1 MANENLIPQIRFP
14 EFSGNW
20 EIKEFGNLY
29 DFKTTNSF
37 SRDNLNYENGSVKN
51 IHYGDIHTKFNA
63 QFDITKELVPFINED
78 IDVSKINDESY
89 LIEGDL
95 VIADASEDY
104 ADIGKAIEIIN
115 LNDEKTVAGLHTL
128 LARRKSEDIAIGFA
142 SFVLKTNRVRLAVMK
157 IAQGSKVLSISANR
171 FAKIDLHLP
180 NLPEEQTKIANFI
193 AKIDKQIQLLEKEKT
208 LLEKYKKAISKKI
221 FNQEIRFNDDNG
233 NDFPDWEEKVLGDIF
248 EYKNGKSFE
257 QEVCENGT
265 YNLITLNSIDID
277 GKLKSEHKTV
287 NINDNSLNKNDLIMI
302 LSDVAHGYFLG
313 LTAIVPENDK
323 YVLNQRV
330 GALKP
335 VEEFDVYFVSKY
347 INISQKYFKLKGQ
360 GSSQQNLS
368 KGDILK
374 FKIYLPNIKEQI
386 KISNFI
392 ESLYLS
398 IDKLDVKIHNTKYFK
413 KSLLQKM
420 FV

>member
-1 MANENLIPQIRFP
+1 MATENLIPQIRFP

-142 SFVLKTNRVRLAVMK
+142 SFVLKTNKVRLAVMK

-180 NLPEEQTKIANFI
+180 KPDEQTKIANFI
-193 AKIDKQIQLLEKEKT
+193 AKIDTQIQLLEKEKT

-221 FNQEIRFNDDNG
+221 FNQEIRFKDDNG
-233 NDFPDWEEKVLGDIF
+233 NDFPDWEEKRIDEIGTVVTGKTPDTGNKELWNGDVFFVTPTDIIDGQKYQTKT
-248 EYKNGKSFE
+248 ERTVKNNEKIKI
-257 QEVCENGT
+257 
-265 YNLITLNSIDID
+265 LPINSIMYTCIASV
-277 GKLKSEHKTV
+277 GKMSISTKPSITNQQINSVITFEEYNFEFIYYSLQSITPKIKSTQSNTTLPIINKSEFSMFNIQVPKSKTEQ
-287 NINDNSLNKNDLIMI
+287 NKIASF
-302 LSDVAHGYFLG
+302 LSEID
-313 LTAIVPENDK
+313 ENVDK
-323 YVLNQRV
+323 LM
-330 GALKP
+330 LK
-335 VEEFDVYFVSKY
+335 
-347 INISQKYFKLKGQ
+347 ISQ
-360 GSSQQNLS
+360 SRN
-368 KGDILK
+368 
-374 FKIYLPNIKEQI
+374 
-386 KISNFI
+386 
-392 ESLYLS
+392 
-398 IDKLDVKIHNTKYFK
+398 FK
-413 KSLLQKM
+413 KGLLQKM

>member
-1 MANENLIPQIRFP
+1 MATENLIPQIRFP
-14 EFSGNW
+14 EFNGNW

-128 LARRKSEDIAIGFA
+128 LARKKSEDIAIGFA
-142 SFVLKTNRVRLAVMK
+142 SFILKTNRVRLAVMK
-157 IAQGSKVLSISANR
+157 IAQGSKVLSLSANR

-180 NLPEEQTKIANFI
+180 KPDEQTKIASFI
-193 AKIDKQIQLLEKEKT
+193 SKIETQIQLLEKEKA
-208 LLEKYKKAISKKI
+208 LLEKYKRAISKKI
-221 FNQEIRFNDDNG
+221 FNQEIRFKDDSG
-233 NDFPDWEEKVLGDIF
+233 NDFPDWEEKVLGDICTKKSSNISANILEKNSG
-248 EYKNGKSFE
+248 EYKLYGANGLFKCIDFFEENDEYISIVKDGAGIGRVMLCDAKSSVLGTLDIIKPNEGVDLGFLFSVLLSIDFKKYGIGSTIPHIYFKDYKKQKISIPKKEE
-257 QEVCENGT
+257 QE
-265 YNLITLNSIDID
+265 
-277 GKLKSEHKTV
+277 
-287 NINDNSLNKNDLIMI
+287 
-302 LSDVAHGYFLG
+302 
-313 LTAIVPENDK
+313 
-323 YVLNQRV
+323 
-330 GALKP
+330 
-335 VEEFDVYFVSKY
+335 
-347 INISQKYFKLKGQ
+347 
-360 GSSQQNLS
+360 
-368 KGDILK
+368 
-374 FKIYLPNIKEQI
+374 

-392 ESLYLS
+392 SSIEISILNIESRLIQSRL
-398 IDKLDVKIHNTKYFK
+398 FK